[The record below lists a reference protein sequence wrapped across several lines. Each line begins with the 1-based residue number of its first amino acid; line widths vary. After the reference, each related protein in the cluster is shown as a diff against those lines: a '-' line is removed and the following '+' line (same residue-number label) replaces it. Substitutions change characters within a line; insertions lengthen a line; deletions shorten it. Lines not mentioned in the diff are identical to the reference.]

1 MWFWYM
7 PVCSCAALTR
17 VYHTTPLYKLQTHKR
32 TTPTPNQTPAT
43 AAAWK
48 PVGRNTDPLKMSL
61 ATPPAAP
68 KAPEPGTVCSLVFL
82 PRHTVRVCW
91 CAAGGW
97 CVGSPG
103 RPRPFLHTCVH
114 VGGGCEQV
122 CGGGVRVRDVSLG
135 PFPCVNVVM
144 CLRVFSRVICRR
156 TGPHILHPP
165 DPATTALTPTTNIQL
180 LQHLPTHPSLPPT
193 ATSELLETYIKEHG
207 GNRVIRKVDA
217 QTCIHTPRTHT
228 RHADTHN
235 TPTHTSTPPTHPQ
248 GTHCQQRHGCHQIHP
263 LHAQVGILRYALPR
277 TCTPASMHVLCLS
290 VHARILI
297 HILLCANPHPY
308 LRTHTQSSET
318 RKRSSLSPWQL
329 RKISKQMPRY
339 TCVRV
344 L

>member
-1 MWFWYM
+1 MQ
-7 PVCSCAALTR
+7 VR
-17 VYHTTPLYKLQTHKR
+17 G
-32 TTPTPNQTPAT
+32 
-43 AAAWK
+43 
-48 PVGRNTDPLKMSL
+48 VG
-61 ATPPAAP
+61 
-68 KAPEPGTVCSLVFL
+68 
-82 PRHTVRVCW
+82 
-91 CAAGGW
+91 
-97 CVGSPG
+97 
-103 RPRPFLHTCVH
+103 
-114 VGGGCEQV
+114 
-122 CGGGVRVRDVSLG
+122 LG

-248 GTHCQQRHGCHQIHP
+248 GTHCQQRHGCHQIYP
-263 LHAQVGILRYALPR
+263 LHAQVGILRYALPRTR